1 MRGRPAFQGG
11 GRGGFGPNRR
21 GTGGPGLSRDRGLAE
36 RWSPERIEDA
46 RAARGVIDLPRE
58 VVLARIASH
67 AARYPNLDPKPLDA
81 DRMSMLDAAFA
92 HALYDGCLRH
102 WRSLG
107 AVIHTACGKAVYEQ
121 HPLTQAA
128 LMVGAVQLLVL
139 DRVPP
144 HAAVDSMV
152 EWIKASMGVG
162 ASRFVN
168 AALRRVADICRRDSE
183 GVVVRVPW
191 AKRRDQFPLSD
202 GRALQLAADCYSPDR
217 WIGLAEATSH
227 TQGVADHW
235 RDRFGEEKALELL
248 AHDLFAAPT
257 IVNGRADPSVAEEAC
272 LTPHSR
278 DGYYVF
284 NGDRAAMM
292 SLLDRKTKVRVQDPT
307 AGAAV
312 ALLVESGV
320 MNGVRTP
327 LVLDVCAGQGTK
339 SRQVVAELSS
349 ARVIASDVEA
359 RRMEILERLAGVGAG
374 FEACEAKALRANYT
388 GTADVVLLDVPCS
401 NSGVLARRLEA
412 RYRLDGS
419 EVGRMVTLQK
429 TIIADAMRLL
439 KPGGVMVYSTCSIER
454 EENED
459 QARGLMEAGFS
470 LISERATLP
479 AGVPGDAPAAYHD
492 GGYAVLLRAPKQ
504 T

>member
-1 MRGRPAFQGG
+1 
-11 GRGGFGPNRR
+11 
-21 GTGGPGLSRDRGLAE
+21 
-36 RWSPERIEDA
+36 
-46 RAARGVIDLPRE
+46 
-58 VVLARIASH
+58 
-67 AARYPNLDPKPLDA
+67 
-81 DRMSMLDAAFA
+81 MSMLDAAFT

-107 AVIHTACGKAVYEQ
+107 AVVHTACGKAVYEQ

-128 LMVGAVQLLVL
+128 LLVGAVQLLVL

-168 AALRRVADICRRDSE
+168 AALRRVADVCRRDAE
-183 GVVVRVPW
+183 GMAIRSPW
-191 AKRRDQFPLSD
+191 MKRRDQFPLSD
-202 GRALQLAADCYSPDR
+202 GRAVQLAADCYSSDR
-217 WIGLAEATSH
+217 WTGLAEATSH
-227 TQGVADHW
+227 TQGLADHW
-235 RDRFGEEKALELL
+235 RERFGEEKALDLMS
-248 AHDLFAAPT
+248 HNLFAAPT
-257 IVNGRADPSVAEEAC
+257 IVNARADATVVNEAS
-272 LTPHSR
+272 LSPHAIP
-278 DGYYVF
+278 GYFVF

-312 ALLVESGV
+312 ALLMESGV
-320 MNGVRTP
+320 LAGVRMP

-339 SRQVVAELSS
+339 SRQVVAEMES

-359 RRMEILERLAGVGAG
+359 RRMEILERQAEAGAG
-374 FEACEAKALRANYT
+374 FEACDAKTLRAKYT

-412 RYRLDGS
+412 RYRLDGG

-454 EENED
+454 EENEE
-459 QARGLMEAGFS
+459 QARGLIEAGFTMVA
-470 LISERATLP
+470 ERATLP
-479 AGVPGDAPAAYHD
+479 GGLPGEAPTTYHD
-492 GGYAVLLRAPKQ
+492 GGYAVVIRAPK
-504 T
+504 

>member
-1 MRGRPAFQGG
+1 MGA
-11 GRGGFGPNRR
+11 
-21 GTGGPGLSRDRGLAE
+21 
-36 RWSPERIEDA
+36 RWAPERVEDA
-46 RAARGVIDLPRE
+46 WAAKGVIDIPRE
-58 VVLARIASH
+58 VVLARMASH

-81 DRMSMLDAAFA
+81 DRMSMLDAAFT

-102 WRSLG
+102 WRSLS
-107 AVIHTACGKAVYEQ
+107 AVVHTACGKPVYEQ

-128 LMVGAVQLLVL
+128 LLVGAVQLLVL

-162 ASRFVN
+162 ASRFIN
-168 AALRRVADICRRDSE
+168 AALRRVADICRRDSD
-183 GVVVRVPW
+183 GMAIRAPW
-191 AKRRDQFPLSD
+191 TMKRDQFPLSD
-202 GRALQLAADCYSPDR
+202 GRSVQLAADCYSPDR

-227 TQGVADHW
+227 TQGLADHW
-235 RDRFGEEKALELL
+235 RERLGEEKALELM
-248 AHDLFAAPT
+248 AHNLFAAPT
-257 IVNGRADPSVAEEAC
+257 IVNARADASVASEPS
-272 LTPHSR
+272 LSPHDR
-278 DGYYVF
+278 EGYFVF

-312 ALLVESGV
+312 ALLIESGV
-320 MNGVRTP
+320 LNKVRSP

-339 SRQVVAELSS
+339 SRQVVAELPA

-359 RRMEILERLAGVGAG
+359 RRMETLERLDEADAG
-374 FEACEAKALRANYT
+374 FEACDMKTLRASYT

-419 EVGRMVTLQK
+419 EVGRMVNLQK

-454 EENED
+454 EENQD
-459 QARGLMEAGFS
+459 QARGLIEAGFTQVA
-470 LISERATLP
+470 ERATLP
-479 AGVPGDAPAAYHD
+479 SGLPGEPAARYHD
-492 GGYAVLLRAPKQ
+492 GGYAVVLRSPK
-504 T
+504 